1 MSESGGLRITRPLA
15 GNWINLAEVM
25 VCWGLGAAMLIGAA
39 KGIFEPAAGLYGLGG
54 TLMLTVPV
62 LYHWDLGLWV
72 SLLTA
77 ALLLAGSVRLGRVAL
92 MVPAALAMLVEIPA
106 IIFDRFKN
114 VASVPVLVI
123 VAGVAVIALA
133 LGLLRLR
140 SFVGEGSGER

>member
-1 MSESGGLRITRPLA
+1 
-15 GNWINLAEVM
+15 
-25 VCWGLGAAMLIGAA
+25 
-39 KGIFEPAAGLYGLGG
+39 
-54 TLMLTVPV
+54 
-62 LYHWDLGLWV
+62 
-72 SLLTA
+72 
-77 ALLLAGSVRLGRVAL
+77 

-114 VASVPVLVI
+114 VVSAPVLVI